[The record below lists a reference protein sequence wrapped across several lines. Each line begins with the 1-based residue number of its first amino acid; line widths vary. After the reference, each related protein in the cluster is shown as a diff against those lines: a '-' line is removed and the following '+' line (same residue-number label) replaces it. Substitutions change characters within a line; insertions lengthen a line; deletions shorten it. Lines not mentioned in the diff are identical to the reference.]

1 MKMRVGKLWA
11 LLAALLLTM
20 TATAEGVVSTTV
32 VLRVSHMTQNA
43 VVDVG
48 EDLSM
53 EVSIE
58 GAAPETYQWYFND
71 SPIPGATQKVYSI
84 VDAQTDDTGLY
95 RMDAFD
101 ADGRMVVSMELSAR
115 VVDQTVPKA
124 GDDSLPVSAAM
135 AAVAAAAG
143 VLTVMRRRKCAA

>member
-135 AAVAAAAG
+135 AAVVAAAG

>member
-84 VDAQTDDTGLY
+84 IDAQTDDTGLY